1 MHQQAETHIQKNVQ
15 GEMMPQTG
23 LVGRFNCTSR
33 QGQKPPLHTI
43 YYLHVTYI
51 CKPKLSSLANPLLL
65 TFSSSAVQWKRFCK
79 GYSRQLICCCP
90 STHDILLPI
99 SFFSTTF
106 STLQRW
112 RICCNC
118 CLIYSFSLP
127 HSKTKLNLV
136 QRPLYRGIRNI
147 LIHKVGSK

>member
-15 GEMMPQTG
+15 GEMVPQTG
-23 LVGRFNCTSR
+23 LVGRFNCSSR

-65 TFSSSAVQWKRFCK
+65 TSNSGAGQWKRFCK

-99 SFFSTTF
+99 SFFF
-106 STLQRW
+106 HHLQHFATLTDMLQLLLLSLFHTRKQ
-112 RICCNC
+112 NN
-118 CLIYSFSLP
+118 IYIYIYMSLTEP
-127 HSKTKLNLV
+127 SSKT
-136 QRPLYRGIRNI
+136 PL
-147 LIHKVGSK
+147 